1 LSATR
6 PASVRL
12 TRLIAAELY
21 PGRIRRTRRVI
32 VVHWLRAHLAVL
44 GEALQE
50 ERPLAAVLEPRTE
63 PVQGH
68 PGDLVVG

>member
-1 LSATR
+1 
-6 PASVRL
+6 
-12 TRLIAAELY
+12 
-21 PGRIRRTRRVI
+21 
-32 VVHWLRAHLAVL
+32 VHWVRAHLAVL

-50 ERPLAAVLEPRTE
+50 ERSLAAVLEPRTD